1 MLERIKAKIE
11 SEIER
16 LVHELNVELPKAI
29 QKAVELG
36 DLRENADYK
45 AALERREFVQ
55 ARVTHLTQR
64 MSELSKI
71 DVETI
76 ATDRAGFGSKL
87 KLRNVETGDEVE
99 YTIVTGDFMDI
110 DAGHISMES
119 PIGRAMLG
127 AKQGEEVDVQLPG
140 REVTFKV
147 VELTTLPEMV
157 G

>member
-1 MLERIKAKIE
+1 MLEEIKTKI
-11 SEIER
+11 SDEIER
-16 LVHELNVELPKAI
+16 LMYELNVELPKTI
-29 QKAVELG
+29 EKAVEHG
-36 DLRENADYK
+36 DLRENADYHS
-45 AALERREFVQ
+45 ALERREFVQ
-55 ARVTHLTQR
+55 VRITHLTQR

-76 ATDRAGFGSKL
+76 ARDRAGFGSKL
-87 KLRNVETGDEVE
+87 KLRNLATGDEVE
-99 YTIVTGDFMDI
+99 YTIVTGDFMDL

-157 G
+157 S